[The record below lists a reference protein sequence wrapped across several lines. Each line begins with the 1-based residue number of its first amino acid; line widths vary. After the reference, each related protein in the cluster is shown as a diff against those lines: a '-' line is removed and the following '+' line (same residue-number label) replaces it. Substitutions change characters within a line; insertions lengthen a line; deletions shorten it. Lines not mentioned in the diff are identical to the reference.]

1 LVSFGTGTARIFSS
15 PPASSTIL
23 STPMG
28 RTLMTAPGTMGRVLA
43 TSTSMGS
50 PSSDSVCGTKP

>member
-1 LVSFGTGTARIFSS
+1 MIFSS
-15 PPASSTIL
+15 PPPSSSIL

-28 RTLMTAPGTMGRVLA
+28 RTLMTAPAMIGRVLA

-50 PSSDSVCGTKP
+50 PSSDSVWGTKP